1 MQFPDSKSVS
11 LHFSIFGVLFNPYQA
26 VVRFWS
32 APCHNGL
39 AISCISCKC
48 NPTLSGGIPRSCGI
62 ALWFLTLVQAA
73 RAQSYKMQ
81 QAFEP
86 SAEGVGHMRS
96 DKSSCLVQINVHLFP
111 PAVQSSSESVFKHQ
125 WIRSQTS
132 QECLRRPQARGEQQ
146 S

>member
-11 LHFSIFGVLFNPYQA
+11 LHFSIFCVLFNPYQA

-96 DKSSCLVQINVHLFP
+96 DKSSCLVQSMCIFSHLLYK
-111 PAVQSSSESVFKHQ
+111 VQAKVSSSTNGSGAKH
-125 WIRSQTS
+125 
-132 QECLRRPQARGEQQ
+132 PKNA
-146 S
+146 